1 MLQFHKWRQF
11 SELISKI
18 GSVPSAQKIRSG
30 NSHLPDISVLTS
42 IYLTINK
49 SDITFKSLIYIHIV
63 SIRSVVRL
71 LETES
76 LNVMLSMGC
85 HSISV
90 NVSEM
95 SSLFI
100 ANVIWFRTV
109 KMIFK
114 ISYEINGWLFSYY
127 DSVQGP
133 QKQFEDLESL
143 GVDTRVLVCKY
154 QDFCDF
160 VDYQS
165 VFRHQLCA

>member
-1 MLQFHKWRQF
+1 MRQFHKWPQF
-11 SELISKI
+11 SELVSKI

-42 IYLTINK
+42 IYFTINK

-63 SIRSVVRL
+63 SICSVVRL

-76 LNVMLSMGC
+76 LDVMLCMVC
-85 HSISV
+85 HSISM
-90 NVSEM
+90 NVFEM

-109 KMIFK
+109 KMIFE
-114 ISYEINGWLFSYY
+114 ISYEISGWLFSYY

-133 QKQFEDLESL
+133 QKQFEDLGSC
-143 GVDTRVLVCKY
+143 GGW
-154 QDFCDF
+154 
-160 VDYQS
+160 
-165 VFRHQLCA
+165 H